1 MPNGF
6 HGTDQEWER
15 IEAPLRPLDP
25 TLDGFARRHGMRIS
39 RSERN
44 WPSRSL
50 HWGAKLE
57 RLVQIYLEDPA
68 RLTWNV
74 WVCVSEDRR
83 RKRYWKNAFLRR
95 AVPISEIASDLEGLL
110 EQGRRDADSW
120 GSRDLLFATNLER

>member
-25 TLDGFARRHGMRIS
+25 TLDGFARRYGMRIA

-50 HWGAKLE
+50 HWGGKVE

-95 AVPISEIASDLEGLL
+95 AVAMSEIASDLEGLL
-110 EQGRRDADSW
+110 EEGRRDADSW
-120 GSRDLLFATNLER
+120 GSGDLQFATNLER

>member
-15 IEAPLRPLDP
+15 IEAPLRILDP
-25 TLDGFARRHGMRIS
+25 ALQEFAQRHEMRIA

-44 WPSRSL
+44 WPSRSV
-50 HWGAKLE
+50 HWGRKLE

-68 RLTWNV
+68 SLTWNV

-83 RKRYWKNAFLRR
+83 RKRYWKNTFLRR
-95 AVPISEIASDLEGLL
+95 AVDIGEIVLHLGELL
-110 EQGRRDADSW
+110 EEGRRAADSW
-120 GSRDLLFATNLER
+120 ESGDLQFATNLEG